1 MQPELGNRIRDR
13 RQAKNMSQ
21 TALAEAIGVTNVW
34 LCYVEKG
41 HVLPSLPM
49 IIAIAD
55 RLGVGVGRLL
65 E

>member
-1 MQPELGNRIRDR
+1 
-13 RQAKNMSQ
+13 MSQ